1 MSDQQQGSGAP
12 EALTEEK
19 IAQIAA
25 QVVNQAFTA
34 RSKTLKNE
42 LTSEFTK
49 GFESMAKRLD
59 ELASTK
65 ADTRK
70 KKSPDGTDEA
80 PEAQSPEYRGLQRQM
95 AEMKAQLED
104 RDRQV
109 AEAGAKA
116 KHSELRSRVAEEL
129 SKVGVTN
136 PTLVKAATSILVTED
151 KRVQFDE
158 DGQLVFIESPDSVL
172 DIATGIRAWSKSED
186 AKNFIQPTG
195 AMGSGSRPMQ
205 RAPQGRP
212 ANAPKSQ
219 AEEDFEL
226 GAALAREFGG
236 ASVPIG

>member
-59 ELASTK
+59 ELATSK
-65 ADTRK
+65 ADSRK
-70 KKSPDGTDEA
+70 KKGPDGEETG
-80 PEAQSPEYRGLQRQM
+80 EAQSTPEYRGLQRQM

-104 RDRQV
+104 RDKQV
-109 AEAGAKA
+109 AEAGARA
-116 KHSELRSRVAEEL
+116 KHTELRSRVAEEL
-129 SKVGVTN
+129 GKVGVTN
-136 PTLVKAATSILVTED
+136 PMLVKAATSILVTED

-158 DGQLVFIESPDSVL
+158 DGQLVFHESPDSVL
-172 DIATGIRAWSKSED
+172 DIATGIRAWAKSED

-195 AMGSGSRPMQ
+195 AMGSGSRPAQ
-205 RAPQGRP
+205 RAQQGRP

-219 AEEDFEL
+219 TEEDFDL
-226 GAALAREFGG
+226 GSALAREFGG

>member
-59 ELASTK
+59 DLANTK
-65 ADTRK
+65 ADSRK
-70 KKSPDGTDEA
+70 RGKAEGGEEA
-80 PEAQSPEYRGLQRQM
+80 PEAQTPEYRGLQRQM

-104 RDRQV
+104 RDKQV
-109 AEAGAKA
+109 AEAGARA
-116 KHSELRSRVAEEL
+116 KHAELRSRVAEEL
-129 SKVGVTN
+129 GKVGVTN
-136 PTLVKAATSILVTED
+136 PMMVKAATSILVTDD

-158 DGQLVFIESPDSVL
+158 EGQLVFVEGPDSVL
-172 DIATGIRAWSKSED
+172 DIATGIRAWAKSDD
-186 AKNFIQPTG
+186 AKNFIAPTG
-195 AMGSGSRPMQ
+195 TLGSGSRPVQ
-205 RAPQGRP
+205 RAPQGRVP
-212 ANAPKSQ
+212 GQQKSE
-219 AEEDFEL
+219 AEENYDL